1 MSMEAKMP
9 NSDIDISK
17 EIKSINSREK
27 MIRYLDGY
35 SAERIEELDERK
47 IKRPLVKSYMLEHV
61 GDNGKQREITEI
73 LSNFMIEA
81 HKIDENLYKVLDK
94 KENGEYMGFI
104 EVLTPRYFVF
114 YTLHN
119 SDKADRW
126 VKNLIFSSPDLD
138 HLWLSGLTFN
148 VLWQR
153 VSQLSKPH
161 RYVSILFVHESIY
174 QIDSEVYEDETDED
188 KEISLSLE
196 EDTLEVIER
205 RSSKFKLV
213 DKISVV
219 QEKLNKLQDLYSPL
233 YAISQLRFPS
243 PVGRGGHDFYDNGKV
258 TNRSG
263 NFRDHR
269 SHILYVQRIYDQ
281 LMKMTEEKAWY
292 SISKETVTVPG
303 EFQKLIGSPVTIL
316 FNEPLSKETFD
327 YWIKS
332 TFGRINNRFRLW
344 GNPIRLGPR
353 KVHVYGVDK
362 HLWKPIF
369 LELTDKHLVAIVPKG
384 TCGNTI
390 HRLICNIQKY
400 IDPAAKAYIGDT
412 EYKKIVDDSSKGV
425 KYESES

>member
-1 MSMEAKMP
+1 MDMK
-9 NSDIDISK
+9 NFDK
-17 EIKSINSREK
+17 EIKSIDSREK

-35 SAERIEELDERK
+35 SAERMEELDERK

-61 GDNGKQREITEI
+61 GDTGRQQKVTE
-73 LSNFMIEA
+73 LLAEFGIESQE
-81 HKIDENLYKVLDK
+81 IDENLYRILDK
-94 KENGEYMGFI
+94 KEGYMGFL

-114 YTLHN
+114 YTLLP
-119 SDKADRW
+119 SDIADRW
-126 VKNLIFSSPDLD
+126 VKNLVLSSPELD
-138 HLWLSGLTFN
+138 HVWLSGLTFN
-148 VLWQR
+148 VLWQI
-153 VSQLSKPH
+153 VTKISKPH

-174 QIDSEVYEDETDED
+174 QIDSEVCENEDEED
-188 KEISLSLE
+188 REISLSLDE
-196 EDTLEVIER
+196 EDVTEVVER
-205 RSSKFKLV
+205 RASKFKLV
-213 DKISVV
+213 DKISVI
-219 QEKLNKLQDLYSPL
+219 QEKLSKLQELYSPL

-243 PVGRGGHDFYDNGKV
+243 PIGRGGHDFYDYGKV

-269 SHILYVQRIYDQ
+269 SHILYVIKIYDE

-292 SISKETVTVPG
+292 SMSKETVTIPG
-303 EFQKLIGSPVTIL
+303 QFQKLIGAPVIIK
-316 FNEPLSKETFD
+316 FEEPLGKETFD

-344 GNPIRLGPR
+344 GNPIKLGPK

-400 IDPAAKAYIGDT
+400 IDPSAKAYIGDK
-412 EYKKIVDDSSKGV
+412 EYKSMVEESSKGV
-425 KYESES
+425 KYEPEY